1 MLHPITS
8 IIIAVMHLYLAAGH
22 LGELVAGNLEWTHV
36 WKGFGALAG
45 ADVFMA
51 LASRRMHT
59 DWKDMKESPELS
71 QSQEWRTR
79 TDGSGNYQPQ
89 GNFSFQE
96 QVSYA
101 GDREDRSLLT
111 GCHASPLREGERT
124 KVRGLELLLLVGL
137 QQPPLP

>member
-1 MLHPITS
+1 MRLRFVLPLPRFVLYPITS
-8 IIIAVMHLYLAAGH
+8 IIIAVVHLYLAAGH

-45 ADVFMA
+45 AYVFMA

-59 DWKDMKESPELS
+59 EWKDMKESPELS

-96 QVSYA
+96 QVSTL
-101 GDREDRSLLT
+101 ET
-111 GCHASPLREGERT
+111 GRTVRCLRIATPLPSEKG
-124 KVRGLELLLLVGL
+124 RGLR
-137 QQPPLP
+137 

>member
-1 MLHPITS
+1 MRLRFVLPLPRFVLHPITS
-8 IIIAVMHLYLAAGH
+8 IIIAVVHLYLAAGH

-45 ADVFMA
+45 AYVFMA

-59 DWKDMKESPELS
+59 DWKDMKESLELS

-79 TDGSGNYQPQ
+79 SDGSGNYQPQ

-96 QVSYA
+96 QVSTL
-101 GDREDRSLLT
+101 ET
-111 GCHASPLREGERT
+111 ERT
-124 KVRGLELLLLVGL
+124 VRCLRIATPLPSEKGRGLR
-137 QQPPLP
+137 